1 MAATPSFWAKNGG
14 EIAGAVLNLISGVF
28 RNGSAPEKFA
38 RHAQNFA
45 QNEIPRLKQIE
56 NISERLTETS
66 KALSYMLM
74 MYRTHLKYSSS
85 KRSKTGN
92 SAGLKAIEEMIQEF
106 NGYVQFLTQEYNIS
120 TKTVKFDFP
129 NGYVQGAVFHDPKNL
144 KRTTTYTRFTAVP
157 KKKSSA
163 TTKGSNT
170 NSPFSN
176 HTPVQNQQASFTP
189 TVIVM
194 LIVAAFMFLYNKI
207 KGN

>member
-1 MAATPSFWAKNGG
+1 MAATPKFWAKNGE

-45 QNEIPRLKQIE
+45 QNELPKINQIQD
-56 NISERLTETS
+56 ISQRLTETS

-74 MYRTHLKYSSS
+74 MYRAHLKYSKSE
-85 KRSKTGN
+85 RSKTGN
-92 SAGLKAIEEMIQEF
+92 SAGLKAIEELIEEF
-106 NGYVQFLTQEYNIS
+106 NVYVQSLSQEYNIS
-120 TKTVKFDFP
+120 TRALKFNFP

-176 HTPVQNQQASFTP
+176 DTPVQNQQASFTP

-194 LIVAAFMFLYNKI
+194 LIVAGFMFLFNKT
-207 KGN
+207 KK